1 MSYHQ
6 FYKQIETTAR
16 GLFPSLGGVEVAWEH
31 LISPLELKLPAAV
44 RTTAEEA
51 IRAFYRVSR
60 LPAYAGL
67 LPPNPVGSHSGGH
80 SSVLMAYDFHTTE
93 DGRCFLVEINTNG
106 AGFLLSSVMEMVKLG
121 QVAAA
126 YRPLAD
132 LRASFESEL
141 KLSGVRPS
149 SGRPKAAICDE
160 NVLEQ
165 KMYPEFLMYRDW
177 FGGLGWDAEIVE
189 TREFQAA
196 DLVYNRSTDFYLEA
210 EFSAALR
217 EAHLSNRACVTPN
230 PHEYWLLADKERLIQ
245 FGSDSFWSAV
255 GARAEDRDAISK
267 VLIPTFEKSQFASLD
282 EIWEQRKSLFFKPKR
297 SHGGKSVYRG
307 ESVSRKVFE
316 RLMLEDILIQKFQP
330 AQKFPT
336 DDERSVLNNWKFD
349 LRFYVYQDRVQLCV
363 ARAYQGQVTNFAS
376 PLGGFTFVQ
385 F

>member
-6 FYKQIETTAR
+6 FYKQIEATAR
-16 GLFPSLGGVEVAWEH
+16 ELFPSLGGVEVAWEH
-31 LISPLELKLPAAV
+31 LISPLELKLPTAV
-44 RTTAEEA
+44 RATAEKA

-60 LPAYAGL
+60 RPAYSGE
-67 LPPNPVGSHSGGH
+67 LPNNPVGSHSGGH
-80 SSVLMAYDFHTTE
+80 NSVLMAYDFHTTE

-106 AGFLLSSVMEMVKLG
+106 AGYLLSSVMEMVKLG
-121 QVAAA
+121 QNAQA
-126 YRPLAD
+126 YKPLAD
-132 LRASFESEL
+132 LRESFETEL
-141 KLSGVRPS
+141 HLSGLRPT
-149 SGRPKAAICDE
+149 GRPKVAICDD

-177 FGGLGWDAEIVE
+177 FRSFGWDAEIVE
-189 TREFQAA
+189 TSDIQGA
-196 DLVYNRSTDFYLEA
+196 DVIYNRSTDFYLES
-210 EFSAALR
+210 ESSAALK
-217 EAHLSNRACVTPN
+217 EAHLQGRACVTPN

-245 FGSDSFWSAV
+245 FGSDSFWSKI
-255 GARAEDRDAISK
+255 GGTQEDREAISQ
-267 VLIPTFEKSQFASLD
+267 VLIPTFEKSQFSSLD

-330 AQKFPT
+330 AQKVPT

-349 LRFYVYQDRVQLCV
+349 LRFYVYQDRIQMCV